1 MFNRWDFRGSTKY
14 KRRKGGEDFSDVFW
28 NQTDQ
33 SDCDPVHCKVKE
45 PENRKEKSKCF
56 EIEIDGYKVTNTV
69 NYLSESRRQKR
80 GERFAMDGR
89 RVSSL
94 SVGSNESEGSGGTRV
109 GQIFYIPLIFLF
121 PVQCAELVSL
131 VNKILFVLA

>member
-1 MFNRWDFRGSTKY
+1 MACRAAASWASDLTLCPAEAGDQRGGLCLTDGTFEGGGT
-14 KRRKGGEDFSDVFW
+14 RDAKGGEDFSDVFW

-80 GERFAMDGR
+80 GEKVCDGR
-89 RVSSL
+89 PKGFL
-94 SVGSNESEGSGGTRV
+94 
-109 GQIFYIPLIFLF
+109 PLRR
-121 PVQCAELVSL
+121 QQ
-131 VNKILFVLA
+131 